1 MKLQIIET
9 PDYILAVSDE
19 EIKENDYFHLDMSD
33 NNRPDEIHQMG
44 NNKWSKT
51 GGINFSQSSAW
62 TRCCK
67 KIIAYAPK
75 NNAPELDLPLLPEM
89 VVEDDVEK
97 LLKNEIDYWYKET
110 SSLTSET
117 IIRRSFSMALKAA
130 TKKYSEDDFAK
141 VVEYMLKNP
150 ISEDLRKEL
159 EINFHKGVFVL
170 GEYMKRIIQSLKQPQ
185 TPKWFVAEIEEVYF
199 HGSGYYKAEELTEK
213 EKEKHIFM
221 REFRLKTTTINGK
234 TYLVGTYLYE

>member
-75 NNAPELDLPLLPEM
+75 NNAPELDFPLLPEM

-97 LLKNEIDYWYKET
+97 LAEKHIENYEVFFDTKKEIDHTKIGFIAGY
-110 SSLTSET
+110 
-117 IIRRSFSMALKAA
+117 KAA
-130 TKKYSEDDFAK
+130 TKVYSEKDLKKVLKMLYNSFKKGYVAELDVDFQEAD
-141 VVEYMLKNP
+141 E
-150 ISEDLRKEL
+150 
-159 EINFHKGVFVL
+159 
-170 GEYMKRIIQSLKQPQ
+170 IIQSLKQL
-185 TPKWFVAEIEEVYF
+185 TPKWFVAEMQTTKSEVF
-199 HGSGYYKAEELTEK
+199 
-213 EKEKHIFM
+213 
-221 REFRLKTTTINGK
+221 RENDNAPYAVLKTTTINGK
-234 TYLVGTYLYE
+234 TYLVGTYLGE